1 MNRDEK
7 SALFRFVTIY
17 TLSSIILIA
26 IIAYL
31 YYEKEIDR
39 QKHLC
44 QNDLQMGVIRVEAKL
59 LKAKLNHQPFLFEP
73 NDFKGGV
80 GLFDDAHNIV
90 HSSLHYEQVNFK
102 AIITKNPNYIHF
114 VHRLEHP
121 LLGIHYI
128 VTEDTSMPISK
139 EKLLTLIMI
148 VIFVSLLFIA
158 FIGYLLSKI
167 LLKPV
172 KEKMQHLD
180 KFIKDSAHEI
190 NTPIAALLMS
200 VSALKKKGSADAKIL
215 KHIAISS
222 KQISDVYNSLSHLAF
237 DDVQVQRQIETIDF
251 QRIVQKSIDF
261 YSQLADSREMSILAN
276 LEKTVIMIDKND
288 AQKLI
293 NNLLSNAVKYNRIGK
308 EIEISLYNN
317 VLTVIDQ
324 GIGIEREEK
333 VAILKRYHRG
343 NNPQGGFG
351 IGLDI
356 VNSISKRYHIILSI
370 ESHKGLGSRFSL
382 DFAAIALK
390 T

>member
-17 TLSSIILIA
+17 TLSSVILIA

-73 NDFKGGV
+73 DDFKGGV

-90 HSSLHYEQVNFK
+90 HSSLRYPQVDFK
-102 AIITKNPNYIHF
+102 AMMTKNPNYIHF
-114 VHRLEHP
+114 VHTLEHP
-121 LLGIHYI
+121 LLGIRYI

-148 VIFVSLLFIA
+148 VIFISLLFVA

-190 NTPIAALLMS
+190 NTPIATLLMS

-215 KHIAISS
+215 KHITISS

-237 DDVQVQRQIETIDF
+237 DDVRLQRQIEAIDF
-251 QRIVQKSIDF
+251 KLIVQKSIDF
-261 YSQLADSREMSILAN
+261 YSQLADSREMTIHSN
-276 LEKTVIMIDKND
+276 LEKTVLMIDKND

-308 EIEISLYNN
+308 EIEITLYGN
-317 VLTVIDQ
+317 VLTVTDQ
-324 GIGIEREEK
+324 GIGIEREDKE
-333 VAILKRYHRG
+333 AILKRYHRG